1 MVPQTFRWT
10 GRLGPLDLEVSD
22 STFQPSTISVLLA
35 DALEVH
41 QGDEVIDV
49 GCGSGIL
56 SIIAAK
62 LGALRVF
69 GMDTAPDVVGVASR
83 NAARHGVAHTVT
95 FLHGDLFAPLSPEV
109 RADVIIGDVSGIPD
123 SLAVESG
130 WFPSRAG
137 GGTAG
142 LGAADPDAPERPG
155 SASAGGRL
163 FLPTGTLQD
172 EGAILRTARA
182 LREDH
187 PTHRASDPA
196 SPPLAETS
204 ALVKLAKEK
213 TVRLAE
219 RGSRLVWTAR
229 VWECTRRDS
238 EQSPA
243 VTLRRGTQLDGSARF
258 FGEEQ
263 PWLQRCRLG

>member
-1 MVPQTFRWT
+1 MALLLADAADSWEARMVPQMFRWT
-10 GRLGPLDLEVSD
+10 GRFGPLDLEVSD

-62 LGALRVF
+62 LGALRVI
-69 GMDTAPDVVGVASR
+69 GVDTAPDVVEVASR
-83 NAARHGVAHTVT
+83 NAARHGVSDVVT
-95 FLHGDLFAPLSPEV
+95 FLHGDLFAPLSQEV

-130 WFPSRAG
+130 WFPGRSG
-137 GGTAG
+137 GGPRG
-142 LGAADPDAPERPG
+142 SELPIRMLRAARERLR
-155 SASAGGRL
+155 AGGRL

-182 LREDH
+182 LYGKITQLTERQI
-187 PTHRASDPA
+187 PLPRA
-196 SPPLAETS
+196 LAETS
-204 ALVKLAKEK
+204 AVVKLAKEK
-213 TVRLAE
+213 TVRLRE
-219 RGSRLVWTAR
+219 RGSRLLWTAR
-229 VWECTRRDS
+229 VWECTA
-238 EQSPA
+238 P
-243 VTLRRGTQLDGSARF
+243 
-258 FGEEQ
+258 
-263 PWLQRCRLG
+263 